1 MLRVL
6 HFEITNN
13 LGGIESLLLN
23 ISRLILSKENK
34 IQFDFVTQSEK
45 RLPYED
51 ELLNLG
57 CQIYRVHNFNN
68 IVDYIKDVDDLLKKG
83 KYDIVHI
90 HKNSLINIIPYFLA
104 KKNQVSKII
113 IHAHNTAPTNG
124 NKLLFLHY
132 INRIIISKSKVSKV
146 ACSNLAKEWIFGKDS
161 TVQIIPNG
169 INLDKFKYNA
179 QARARIRKEF
189 NIRNED
195 VLLTTVGRLT
205 KQKNQLFM
213 IDVMKKL
220 PSKYKFVVFGKGEL
234 KKLIQSEINKNH
246 LEDRFL
252 LAGLRNN
259 VSDYLQGADIFVM
272 PSLHEGLP
280 IAGVEAQAAGLPVL
294 VSSNV
299 TTELNIDGD
308 VRFLD
313 LEPGK
318 WVDAIENIN
327 LERNS
332 NIKSAFTKAGYD
344 IEITEKEFM
353 HLYGRN

>member
-23 ISRLILSKENK
+23 ISKLILSKEK
-34 IQFDFVTQSEK
+34 EIQFDFVTQSEK
-45 RLPYED
+45 KLPYED

-57 CQIYRVHNFNN
+57 CQIFRVHNFRN
-68 IVDYIKDVDDLLKKG
+68 ILSYTKDVDELLKKG
-83 KYDIVHI
+83 KYDVVHI

-104 KKNQVSKII
+104 KKNKVSKII

-132 INRIIISKSKVSKV
+132 INRKIISKSNVKKI
-146 ACSNLAKEWIFGKDS
+146 ACSNLAKEWIFGDDS

-169 INLDKFKYNA
+169 INLNKFKYNA
-179 QARARIRKEF
+179 ESRVRTRKEF
-189 NIRNED
+189 NIQNED
-195 VLLTTVGRLT
+195 ILLTTVGRLT

-213 IDVMKKL
+213 VDVIKKL
-220 PSKYKFVVFGKGEL
+220 PSKYKFVIFGQGDLEKI
-234 KKLIQSEINKNH
+234 IQSEINKNQ
-246 LEDRFL
+246 LEDRFI
-252 LAGLRNN
+252 LAGLRKN

-299 TTELNIDGD
+299 TPELNISGD
-308 VRFLD
+308 VHFLD
-313 LEPGK
+313 LDPDQ
-318 WVDAIENIN
+318 WVDAIKNTK
-327 LERNS
+327 LERNT
-332 NIKSAFTKAGYD
+332 NIKSKFAKAGYD
-344 IEITEKEFM
+344 IEITEKEFLN
-353 HLYGRN
+353 LYC